1 MIGGDPRM
9 IRTAR
14 RATGIALAACVAVAA
29 AACSSSGGKAAEQ
42 PNAGTAAGKAN
53 TPAITIAMITHGA
66 PSDTFWDII
75 RKGADAAAAKDNVTV
90 KYSSDPSSGNQ
101 ANLIQTA
108 IDSKVDGIAVTLPDP
123 PALAPVIK
131 KAIAAGIPVVAF
143 NAGINDYAGSGAL
156 SYFGSDETLAGET
169 GGKRASD
176 EGYKH
181 VLCVIQ
187 FQGQVQLEARCNG
200 VQSSFTSGKYDK
212 IYVNGNDRPAE
223 SSTIAAKLKQDPSI
237 DFVITLGAPDAL
249 AAMQAIKDSSSK
261 AKLGTFDFNP
271 QIPPKIQS
279 GELQWAIDQQP
290 YLQGYE
296 SVDSLWLYK
305 ANGNILGGGKPTLTG
320 PFFVD
325 KTNVDFVGKFAAA
338 GTR

>member
-1 MIGGDPRM
+1 M
-9 IRTAR
+9 IRLRHHPLVAVL
-14 RATGIALAACVAVAA
+14 AVLLLLAAAG
-29 AACSSSGGKAAEQ
+29 CSSSGGKKAEQ
-42 PNAGTAAGKAN
+42 ASQDVSAGKAN
-53 TPAITIAMITHGA
+53 TPNMTIAMVTHGA

-75 RKGADAAAAKDNVTV
+75 RKGASAAAAKDNVTL
-90 KYSSDPSSGNQ
+90 KYSSDPDSGKQ
-101 ANLIQTA
+101 ATLIQSA

-123 PALAPVIK
+123 PAIAPAVK

-143 NAGINDYAGSGAL
+143 NAGIGQYQESGAL
-156 SYFGSDETLAGET
+156 SYFGSDESLAGQT
-169 GGKRASD
+169 AGKRASD
-176 EGYKH
+176 DGYKH

-187 FQGQVQLEARCNG
+187 FQGQVQLEARCDG
-200 VQSSFTSGKYDK
+200 VKSTFSGKWDK

-223 SSTIAAKLKQDPSI
+223 QSTIAAKLKQDSSI

-249 AAMQAIKDSSSK
+249 AAMNAVKDSGSK
-261 AKLGTFDFNP
+261 AKVGTFDFNP

-290 YLQGYE
+290 YLQGYL

-305 ANGNILGGGKPTLTG
+305 TNGNVLGGGKPTLTG
-320 PFFVD
+320 PFVVD
-325 KTNVDFVGKFAAA
+325 KSNIGVVGKFAAS